1 MPLSAAQKMVSKA
14 VQRQQ
19 NAGALLWQRFRSA
32 ASETGNAP
40 LQQMAYDLYRRQ
52 GYQNTSV
59 GTKQFLQTFSQ
70 QLGGRKPFAIW
81 SAFSQQPWSR
91 STLQHLAE
99 ALNRKAAYPQ
109 LQEPAR
115 QNFARAAAILAS
127 AKSPAALDEIRFVK
141 DVLARAKT
149 GTASKDA
156 IIKARDTAK
165 LLGRQADFQAL
176 SRYAGS
182 GTKAVLPL
190 VIGTGTLFGLAL
202 LLRKA

>member
-1 MPLSAAQKMVSKA
+1 MPLSAAQKMVSA
-14 VQRQQ
+14 AHIRQ
-19 NAGALLWQRFRSA
+19 NAGALLWQRFRVA
-32 ASETGNAP
+32 AAETGNAP
-40 LQQMAYDLYRRQ
+40 LQQMAYDLYRKQ
-52 GYQNTSV
+52 GYQNTSD

-70 QLGGRKPFAIW
+70 RLGGRKPVAIW
-81 SAFSQQPWSR
+81 SAFSQQTWSR

-99 ALNRKAAYPQ
+99 ALNRKATFPN

-127 AKSPAALDEIRFVK
+127 AKSPAALDEIRFIK

-165 LLGRQADFQAL
+165 LLGRQADYQAL

-182 GTKAVLPL
+182 GTAKVLPL
-190 VIGTGTLFGLAL
+190 VLGAGALLGLAL